1 MLVAQQIE
9 VQVFSFLGTCG
20 ILGLSVG
27 LCFWSDGTP
36 NSRSLVRRTA
46 RKQKSLQRIGSIW
59 VLFGSNSAGTGQN
72 KSCIVFLQQ
81 TNFSRV
87 TLESKW
93 TAGVGIRTR
102 DSPLGDLES
111 NPRFPQGPNEPL
123 RLVVGGGGM
132 EVKAILQSMPKQERD
147 P

>member
-1 MLVAQQIE
+1 MGFWAYLVGC
-9 VQVFSFLGTCG
+9 VSGLMGHP
-20 ILGLSVG
+20 ILGLLSGEQQGNKNHFRG
-27 LCFWSDGTP
+27 LGPYEC
-36 NSRSLVRRTA
+36 SLDLT
-46 RKQKSLQRIGSIW
+46 
-59 VLFGSNSAGTGQN
+59 AGTGQN

-102 DSPLGDLES
+102 DSPLRDLES